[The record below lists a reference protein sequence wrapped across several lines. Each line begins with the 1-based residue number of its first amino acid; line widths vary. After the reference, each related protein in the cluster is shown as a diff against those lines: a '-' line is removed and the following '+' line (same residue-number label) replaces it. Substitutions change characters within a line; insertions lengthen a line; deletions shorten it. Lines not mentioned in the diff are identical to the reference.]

1 MSLPDRLRAVLELL
15 EAGQL
20 PPAAV
25 QRVDELLADP
35 VICRARRDACLRAV
49 AACLCGSD
57 WERARE
63 VHRRAWRLAGGR
75 YGAWKRAGV
84 PTTATPLERLLF
96 AALESGAMLP
106 TSARQVLTIVK
117 RAPEAASEQAA

>member
-1 MSLPDRLRAVLELL
+1 MSLSASLRAVLELL

-20 PPAAV
+20 PPVAV

-49 AACLCGSD
+49 AACLRGSD

-63 VHRRAWRLAGGR
+63 VHHRAWRLAGGR
-75 YGAWKRAGV
+75 YGAWKRSGV
-84 PTTATPLERLLF
+84 PSTATPIERLLF
-96 AALESGAMLP
+96 AALVSGSFLP
-106 TSARQVLTIVK
+106 DCVSHFIKIFIV
-117 RAPEAASEQAA
+117 